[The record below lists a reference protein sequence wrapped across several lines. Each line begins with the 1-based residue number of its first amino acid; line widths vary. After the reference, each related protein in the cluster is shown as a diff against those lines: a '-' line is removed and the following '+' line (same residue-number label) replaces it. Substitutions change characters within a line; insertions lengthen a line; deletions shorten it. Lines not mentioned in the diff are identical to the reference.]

1 MILTEKIIKL
11 SKHYKTPFL
20 LFDLKQIKK
29 NYLKLKKNIDGVEI
43 CYAMKANDHPKI
55 LQYLAKEG
63 SSFEISSLNEL
74 RTLLRLKI
82 NQSRIICFNPIKSPE
97 FLEAMAI
104 QNIKIMAYDSVDEI
118 NKIAKFAPKSEVV
131 LRIIVSNED
140 SDWPL
145 TKKFGADAKDA
156 LEFLLYAKKKGLK
169 PIGLTCHVGS
179 QCLNK
184 DNWVK
189 ALHVYNDIW
198 IEAQKRDI
206 NLTLLSLGGGI
217 PIQHT
222 KPIPTINEIG
232 QVINQSIRKHF
243 KDKTNSLRITLE
255 PGRGLVGDAA
265 IMTTTVTG
273 KAVRGKEKWIYI
285 DVGILNGL
293 METIAN
299 FTYQLSAESTGKK
312 QIVTIGGPSCDSIDI
327 PFNKISLP
335 KVNIGD
341 RLYILNTGAYTTV
354 YASTF
359 NGFEVPK
366 IYFVNS

>member
-1 MILTEKIIKL
+1 MILTKKIIKL
-11 SKHYKTPFL
+11 SKQYKTPFL
-20 LFDLKQIKK
+20 LFNLKQIKK
-29 NYLKLKKNIDGVEI
+29 NYLKLKKSIEGVEI

-55 LQYLAKEG
+55 LQCLAKEG
-63 SSFEISSLNEL
+63 GSFEISSLNEL
-74 RTLLRLKI
+74 NNLLSLKI
-82 NQSRIICFNPIKSPE
+82 NPAKIICFNPIKSPE
-97 FLEAMAI
+97 FLEAMAKRDV
-104 QNIKIMAYDSVDEI
+104 QIMAYDSIDEV
-118 NKIAKFAPKSEVV
+118 NKIAKFAPKSKVV
-131 LRIIVSNED
+131 LRITVSNEG

-145 TKKFGADAKDA
+145 TKKFGADAQDA
-156 LEFLLYAKKKGLK
+156 LHYLLYAKKKGLQ
-169 PIGLTCHVGS
+169 PVGLTFHVGS

-184 DNWVK
+184 NNWAS
-189 ALHVYNDIW
+189 ALYICDDIW
-198 IEAQKRDI
+198 TEAQKRGMH
-206 NLTLLSLGGGI
+206 LTLLSLGGGI